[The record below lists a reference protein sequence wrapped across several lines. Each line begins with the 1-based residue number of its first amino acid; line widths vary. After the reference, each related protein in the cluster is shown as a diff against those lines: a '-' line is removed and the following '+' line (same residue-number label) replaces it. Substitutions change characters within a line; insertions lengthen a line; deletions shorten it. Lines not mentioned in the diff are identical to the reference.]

1 MKKKTT
7 NQVLKLKISTI
18 SVSMYR
24 AAKVVLLLRECRRK
38 QDPKT
43 RPFFSKF
50 KGKAGSLEYLAYSTF
65 FESYYHTY
73 TINLHS

>member
-1 MKKKTT
+1 
-7 NQVLKLKISTI
+7 
-18 SVSMYR
+18 MYR

>member
-7 NQVLKLKISTI
+7 NQVLKLKFSTI
-18 SVSMYR
+18 PVSMYR

-43 RPFFSKF
+43 RIFFPNSKEKQEVWNIWHILLF
-50 KGKAGSLEYLAYSTF
+50 SNHIIIHIL
-65 FESYYHTY
+65 
-73 TINLHS
+73 

>member
-7 NQVLKLKISTI
+7 NQVLKLKFSTI
-18 SVSMYR
+18 PVSMYR

-50 KGKAGSLEYLAYSTF
+50 KGKAEVWNIWHILLFSNHIIIHIL
-65 FESYYHTY
+65 
-73 TINLHS
+73 